1 MAKKLRLTRDTGA
14 LSRTLLDSDHVIVMD
29 YDYYCSCILDQPISS
44 ELRPWVEN
52 NLGMLSTILNEQF
65 MVSEVQVD
73 NFELD
78 IKIIAGLKPR
88 RQER

>member
-1 MAKKLRLTRDTGA
+1 MAKKLRLTQDTGA

-44 ELRPWVEN
+44 ELRQWVEH
-52 NLGMLSTILNEQF
+52 NLDMMTVILGEQF
-65 MVSEVQVD
+65 SD
-73 NFELD
+73 RADIDKYYLD

-88 RQER
+88 REQR